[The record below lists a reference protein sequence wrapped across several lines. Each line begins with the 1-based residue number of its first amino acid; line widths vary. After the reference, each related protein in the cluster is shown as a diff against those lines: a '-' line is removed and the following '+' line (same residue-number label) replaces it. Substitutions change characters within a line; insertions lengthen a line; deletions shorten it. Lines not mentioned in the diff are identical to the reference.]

1 MTLYSNG
8 CPKCKVLK
16 MKLDSKNI
24 SYEEVDDFTK
34 VIEKGIMSMPV
45 LQVDDKF
52 LEFADAVKYVN
63 EL

>member
-1 MTLYSNG
+1 
-8 CPKCKVLK
+8 